1 MPRVKHQTNRN
12 QLSWTLSKTTFYSGF
27 FLLLG
32 HIMKMNNTILFLVF
46 TFSVSIVEC
55 MQEVG
60 KPRAWSAQL
69 VLPSVCSLGTTFL
82 VGQTRTRRSAFMDTL
97 MFQIGN
103 PGSFTLA
110 RSFVICEYGRRLS
123 CTTVISERS
132 YEYYTARV
140 SRPLNFPAAQQNYL
154 NILFLLCCS
163 VNFWLKILCFRATC
177 STSRSFS
184 RVVLS
189 VS

>member
-1 MPRVKHQTNRN
+1 MPRVKHQSNRN
-12 QLSWTLSKTTFYSGF
+12 QLFWTLSKTTFYSGF
-27 FLLLG
+27 FWLLG
-32 HIMKMNNTILFLVF
+32 QIIKMNNTILLLVF

-55 MQEVG
+55 KKWETQEPG
-60 KPRAWSAQL
+60 
-69 VLPSVCSLGTTFL
+69 LPPSICSLVTTFL
-82 VGQTRTRRSAFMDTL
+82 VGQTSSFMDTL

-110 RSFVICEYGRRLS
+110 RSFVICEYGRRWS

-132 YEYYTARV
+132 YEYYTASV

-163 VNFWLKILCFRATC
+163 VNFWLKILCFWATC

>member
-1 MPRVKHQTNRN
+1 
-12 QLSWTLSKTTFYSGF
+12 
-27 FLLLG
+27 
-32 HIMKMNNTILFLVF
+32 MNNSILLLVF

-60 KPRAWSAQL
+60 NSRAWSAQL

-82 VGQTRTRRSAFMDTL
+82 VGQTSSFMDTL

-140 SRPLNFPAAQQNYL
+140 SRPLNFPPAQQNYL

-189 VS
+189 IFLNSHRPFSPHF